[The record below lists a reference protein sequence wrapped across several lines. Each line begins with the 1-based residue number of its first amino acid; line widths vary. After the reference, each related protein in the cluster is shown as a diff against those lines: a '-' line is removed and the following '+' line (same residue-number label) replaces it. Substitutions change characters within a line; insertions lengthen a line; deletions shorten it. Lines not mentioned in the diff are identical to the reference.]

1 MHRIINYNMNLL
13 PMHKFKFIE
22 MNRILLFLT
31 TLFIVSF
38 KVQAVP
44 PPPPTPYPFDENFE
58 TSSTLGGSLANWTQT
73 ASMTFSTYANHG
85 TNNSIGLTK
94 NLFSLSTKDS
104 IATMQIGPLTAVS
117 EMTFDYRIVDASL
130 YPATATT
137 LNANFSFKVIAKITS
152 PFPTSYTLFT
162 INATNHIASTS
173 FKHMTYQ
180 MPAAVGAL
188 SPSAY
193 IWFVVDRGTS
203 GDFYVDIDNIHV
215 GDNNTT
221 GINNVKDAGAL
232 VKSLGNNSIALESA
246 LKITNLSVYSMD
258 GKSVF
263 TATNYENN
271 QVLNLN
277 TPGIYFVQ
285 FNNGTTTERR
295 KVSVQ

>member
-1 MHRIINYNMNLL
+1 
-13 PMHKFKFIE
+13 MHKIKIIV

-31 TLFIVSF
+31 TLLIVSI
-38 KVQAVP
+38 KTQAVP
-44 PPPPTPYPFDENFE
+44 PPPPTPYPFNEDFE
-58 TSSTLGGSLANWTQT
+58 TSSTIGGSLANWTQT
-73 ASMTFSTYANHG
+73 PSLTFATYATHG

-94 NLFSLSTKDS
+94 NLHNNALSDS

-117 EMTFDYRIVDASL
+117 EMSFDYRIVDQSL

-137 LNANFSFKVIAKITS
+137 VASNFSFKVIAKITT

-162 INATNHIASTS
+162 INAANHITSTS
-173 FKHMTYQ
+173 FKNMVYQ
-180 MPAAVGAL
+180 IPASFGSL
-188 SPSAY
+188 SPTVY
-193 IWFVVDRGTS
+193 IWFVVVRGSS
-203 GDFYVDIDNIHV
+203 GDFFVDIDNVRV

-221 GINNVKDAGAL
+221 GINTVTEATAL
-232 VKSLGNNSIALESA
+232 IRALGNNSIALESA
-246 LKITNLSVYSMD
+246 AKITNLSVYSMD

-271 QVLNLN
+271 QALNLN

-285 FNNGTTTERR
+285 FNNGNITERR